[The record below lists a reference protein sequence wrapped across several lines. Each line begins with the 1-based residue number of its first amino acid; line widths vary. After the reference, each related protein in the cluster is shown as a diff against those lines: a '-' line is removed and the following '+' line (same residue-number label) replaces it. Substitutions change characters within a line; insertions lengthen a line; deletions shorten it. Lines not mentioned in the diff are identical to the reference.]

1 MNLMRS
7 LLIALSK
14 AGWAKR
20 LVTRWSVAWRVAS
33 RFIAGEALDDALRV
47 IGELNSRGMIA
58 TLDHLGE
65 NTTSEADA
73 HQAVLDIFSALEA
86 IERANLRSNVSV
98 KLTQLGL
105 NLDPQLA
112 YRNLIQI
119 LDAAR
124 LSKNFIRID
133 MEDSSLTQ
141 ITLDL
146 VHRARTAGYTNV
158 GTVIQ
163 SYLYR
168 SDEDTRRLAKSLIP
182 VRMVKGAYLEPPELA
197 YPKKEQ
203 VNASFN
209 RLIDLLIQAQT
220 GLEAPP
226 CDVDGRFPP
235 MPAVASHDPLI
246 IKAARESGER
256 AGLAHNCLEF
266 QLLYG
271 IRSDLQKELIVNGY
285 PVRVYV
291 PYGTHWYPYFMR
303 RLAERP
309 ANVWFF
315 VSNFFRR

>member
-1 MNLMRS
+1 MHIMRS
-7 LLIALSK
+7 LLIGLSK
-14 AGWAKR
+14 ASWAKR
-20 LVTRWSVAWRVAS
+20 LVTRWPIAWKVAS
-33 RFIAGEALDDALRV
+33 RFIAGETLDDALRV
-47 IGELNSRGMIA
+47 IKELNNQGIVA

-65 NTTSEADA
+65 NTASEADA
-73 HQAVLDIFSALEA
+73 HQAVIDIFSALEA
-86 IERANLRSNVSV
+86 IEKANLHSNVSV

-105 NLDPQLA
+105 NLDPELA
-112 YRNLIQI
+112 YRNLVQI

-124 LSKNFIRID
+124 LANNFIRVD
-133 MEDSSLTQ
+133 MEDSTLTQ

-146 VHRARTAGYTNV
+146 VHRVRLDGYTNV

-168 SDEDTRRLAKSLIP
+168 SEEDTRHLAENSIP
-182 VRMVKGAYLEPPELA
+182 VRMVKGAYLEPPELV

-203 VNASFN
+203 VNANFVHLTDI
-209 RLIDLLIQAQT
+209 LIAAQMQP
-220 GLEAPP
+220 GAPQ
-226 CDVDGRFPP
+226 CDVNGRFPP
-235 MPAVASHDPLI
+235 IPAVASHDPLI
-246 IKAARESGER
+246 IQAARESGKR
-256 AGLAHNCLEF
+256 AGLPNNCLEF

-271 IRSDLQKELIVNGY
+271 IRRDLQQELTTKGY